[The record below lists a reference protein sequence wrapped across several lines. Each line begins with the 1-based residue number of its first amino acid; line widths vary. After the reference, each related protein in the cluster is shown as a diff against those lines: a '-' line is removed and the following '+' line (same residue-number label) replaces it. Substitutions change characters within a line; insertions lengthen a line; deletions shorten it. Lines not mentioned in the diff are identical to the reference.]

1 MAVVINETV
10 LSLNSLSVN
19 KRREEKIQ
27 PSHWMI
33 LLIRLAWLYRNIKQD
48 MKERYFKEMKAVLV
62 LRRKKWLVLQTSS
75 AQER

>member
-10 LSLNSLSVN
+10 LPLNSLSVN

-27 PSHWMI
+27 PSHWVI